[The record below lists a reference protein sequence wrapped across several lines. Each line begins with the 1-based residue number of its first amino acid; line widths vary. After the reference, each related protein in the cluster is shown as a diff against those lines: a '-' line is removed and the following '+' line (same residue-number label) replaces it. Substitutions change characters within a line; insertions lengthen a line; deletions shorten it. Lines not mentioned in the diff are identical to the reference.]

1 MEHKNYINTF
11 CSIKNGSVSIDGKA
25 LFEDQSLPASD
36 FIKSIYKHFLISY
49 PKFYK
54 MDQLSRLAFVAS
66 ELILKNNPITIKNE
80 DADIAIII
88 ANSASSLETD
98 KEHQR
103 NISDKNNNF
112 ASPAVFVYT
121 LPNILI
127 GEIAIRNSI
136 KGENTFFIFD
146 KFEADFMSSY
156 INSLLNNNKIKCCIT
171 GWVDFY
177 DNKYEA
183 FLYTVEKEKGN
194 LNLEHN
200 SDQLKKIY
208 NN

>member
-1 MEHKNYINTF
+1 MEQKNYINTF
-11 CSIKNGSVSIDGKA
+11 CSVKNGSVSIDGIIA
-25 LFEDQSLPASD
+25 FEDKSLPAAD
-36 FIKSIYKHFLISY
+36 FIKSAFKHFQINY

-54 MDQLSRLAFVAS
+54 MDQLSRLAFLAS
-66 ELILKNNPITIKNE
+66 DLVLKNNPITHKN
-80 DADIAIII
+80 AASDIAIII
-88 ANSASSLETD
+88 ANSSSSLETD
-98 KEHQR
+98 EEHQR
-103 NISDKNNNF
+103 NISDKNNYF

-146 KFEADFMSSY
+146 KFDADFMSTY
-156 INSLLNNNKIKCCIT
+156 INSLLNSNKIKCCIT

-177 DNKYEA
+177 ENKYDA
-183 FLYTVEKEKGN
+183 FLYTVEKDKGKIGI
-194 LNLEHN
+194 EHN
-200 SDQLKKIY
+200 SEELKNIY